1 MHVCLPQKGFVQWLK
16 IHFSEL
22 FVAWIH
28 LKALRVFVESA
39 LRYVPITRLK
49 HSKVLARMCTVDYL
63 LAFLLGMD
71 YLWGIRHSYC
81 RQTGST
87 QRSLKMSSLRCSCI
101 LTLLLQPARQRYVLT
116 LNAIC
121 HGVSSYLKQEKVI
134 ILERRTCVCV
144 WATFFNNSGHLI
156 SNK

>member
-1 MHVCLPQKGFVQWLK
+1 MHLCLPQKGFVHWLK
-16 IHFSEL
+16 INFSEL

-39 LRYVPITRLK
+39 LRFVLIIWLK
-49 HSKVLARMCTVDYL
+49 HSKVLALMCTLDYL
-63 LAFLLGMD
+63 LSFLPGMD

-87 QRSLKMSSLRCSCI
+87 QRSLKMSSLHCSCI
-101 LTLLLQPARQRYVLT
+101 LILLLQPARQRYVLT
-116 LNAIC
+116 LNAVYYSI
-121 HGVSSYLKQEKVI
+121 SSYLKQERVI
-134 ILERRTCVCV
+134 ILELRTSV
-144 WATFFNNSGHLI
+144 WSTFFNNSGHLI